1 MRYYLSIEKKQQ
13 KVKKMIILTLM
24 VIAVVFPMVALMVVE
39 VIDARDTKKVYEAIN
54 ANRKP
59 SKFAGAKFSTNYKAH

>member
-1 MRYYLSIEKKQQ
+1 
-13 KVKKMIILTLM
+13 MIILTLM

-39 VIDARDTKKVYEAIN
+39 VIDARDTKKVYETIN

-59 SKFAGAKFSTNYKAH
+59 SKFAGAKFSTNYAK

>member
-1 MRYYLSIEKKQQ
+1 
-13 KVKKMIILTLM
+13 MIILTLM
-24 VIAVVFPMVALMVVE
+24 VIAVVFPMVAMMVVE
-39 VIDARDTKKVYEAIN
+39 VIDARDTKKVYETIN

>member
-1 MRYYLSIEKKQQ
+1 
-13 KVKKMIILTLM
+13 MIILTLM

-59 SKFAGAKFSTNYKAH
+59 SKFADAKFSTNYKAH

>member
-59 SKFAGAKFSTNYKAH
+59 SKFADAKFYTNYKAH